1 MKAKKIVSLILVF
14 AMVLSIVLPDNTINV
29 SAKVKTFKDVK
40 TSDWYYIDVMYAR
53 ESGLM
58 DSYADNTF
66 KPQNTMEISTF
77 IELLMDT
84 LKVEYSAYAHSWLI
98 SESKATK
105 TTPKHIAMALYLNIV
120 NTGEFKDYKKSITRS
135 EMCRLIYRVLELS
148 KESSTFRELS
158 ASVYEDKVNIT
169 SQIKDY
175 AKMNSTE
182 KNIAYAAYASGIVQ
196 LRNDGTMGLSKKATR
211 AEIVSALIRL
221 GNPYYRI
228 VPTVPTTSVNLSNTI
243 TVEEFTTQLLKAVG
257 KTSTMKSAYTN
268 GYVRA
273 EADYPSYEKPILRRE
288 AALTVARLM
297 DEITDIPR
305 LFTRGGDEIFLSGVS
320 TNHTTYPELEDF
332 FVFPSPIESV
342 YDWEKYRGNIAD
354 IYQITEEYQKE
365 MVTLYLTGLIDV
377 NKNKKLRPYDF
388 LTKKEATA
396 LINNV
401 KQYASLSPKEAQSK
415 LLTMIRTL
423 DEKALPIIQKPS
435 NAKLWGEI
443 YPYVD
448 VSLYEYVKKVD
459 NSLGNYS
466 NIHLYKERA
475 AYINRLV
482 NNNLSSSDILYS
494 DILSTYPQVFKNYL
508 NTRYTVDYHTLNSK
522 ANYYSTE
529 NKKGGTGNYLK
540 RVLFFYNPAHV
551 MNIVQPNNEDTPSKD
566 WLFPDDVMKQEIA
579 NIKKYKIVMQS
590 EAITHKSLLFGD
602 DGAQMLVT
610 LRTIYYPGTSEDYL
624 KSKGLEVGIWYEHDL
639 RISMSIT
646 FGGPEKYRDRW
657 VTSFLTNPFIK
668 ELSTIRKM
676 K

>member
-1 MKAKKIVSLILVF
+1 MKAKRIVSLILVL
-14 AMVLSIVLPDNTINV
+14 AMVLSTVLPDNTINA

-58 DSYADNTF
+58 DGYADNTF
-66 KPQNTMEISTF
+66 KPQSTMEISTF

-120 NTGEFKDYKKSITRS
+120 KKGEFKDYKKSITRS

-158 ASVYEDKVNIT
+158 GSFYEDKVNIT

-228 VPTVPTTSVNLSNTI
+228 VPTVPTTSVDLSNTI

-305 LFTRGGDEIFLSGVS
+305 LFTRGGDEVFIKGIP
-320 TNHTTYPELEDF
+320 TNDTTYPELEEF
-332 FVFPSPIESV
+332 YAVVPSSIQMLRE
-342 YDWEKYRGNIAD
+342 WEKYRGNIFD

-365 MVTLYLTGLIDV
+365 MVTLYLAGLMDV
-377 NKNKKLRPYDF
+377 NKNKELRPYDF
-388 LTKKEATA
+388 LTEKEATA
-396 LINNV
+396 LINQV
-401 KQYASLSPKEAQSK
+401 KKYANLTPKEAREK
-415 LLTMIRTL
+415 LLTKIRTL
-423 DEKALPIIQKPS
+423 DAKALPSVQKPS
-435 NAKLWGEI
+435 NAKLWGET
-443 YPYVD
+443 YPYVNK
-448 VSLYEYVKKVD
+448 SLYEYIKEVD
-459 NSLGNYS
+459 TGLGNFS
-466 NIHLYKERA
+466 NKQLYEKNSE
-475 AYINRLV
+475 
-482 NNNLSSSDILYS
+482 SLY
-494 DILSTYPQVFKNYL
+494 TNPQVFKNYL
-508 NTRYTVDYHTLNSK
+508 NTRYTVDYCTLNSK
-522 ANYYSTE
+522 TDYYSTF
-529 NKKGGTGNYLK
+529 NNNGGFGDYLT

-551 MNIVQPNNEDTPSKD
+551 MNRVQANNEETPRKN
-566 WLFPDDVMKQEIA
+566 WLFPDDIIKKEIT
-579 NIKKYKIVMQS
+579 NIKKNKIVMQS
-590 EAITHKSLLFGD
+590 EAVTHKSLYFKESSFPY
-602 DGAQMLVT
+602 MLVT
-610 LRTIYYPGTSEDYL
+610 LRTIYYPPTDATYL
-624 KSKGLEVGIWYEHDL
+624 KSKGLQIGVWYEQDIYV
-639 RISMSIT
+639 RMSVSVD
-646 FGGPEKYRDRW
+646 GPEEKWDRW
-657 VTSFLTNPFIK
+657 ETSLLTTPFIT
-668 ELSTIRKM
+668 ELSQIRKM

>member
-1 MKAKKIVSLILVF
+1 MKAKRIVSLILVL
-14 AMVLSIVLPDNTINV
+14 AMVLSIVLPDNTINA

-58 DSYADNTF
+58 DGYADNTF

-120 NTGEFKDYKKSITRS
+120 KKGEFKDYKKSITRS

-158 ASVYEDKVNIT
+158 ASFYEDKVNIT

-228 VPTVPTTSVNLSNTI
+228 VPTVSTTSVDLSNTI

-297 DEITDIPR
+297 DDMTGVLR
-305 LFTRGGDEIFLSGVS
+305 LFTRGGDEVFIKGVP
-320 TNHTTYPELEDF
+320 TNDTTYPELEEF
-332 FVFPSPIESV
+332 YAVVPSSIQMLRE
-342 YDWEKYRGNIAD
+342 WEKYRGNIFD

-365 MVTLYLTGLIDV
+365 MVTLYLAGLMDV
-377 NKNKKLRPYDF
+377 NKNKELRPYDF
-388 LTKKEATA
+388 LTEKEATA
-396 LINNV
+396 LINQV
-401 KQYASLSPKEAQSK
+401 KKYANLTPKEAREK
-415 LLTMIRTL
+415 LLTKIRTL
-423 DEKALPIIQKPS
+423 DAKALPSVQKPS
-435 NAKLWGEI
+435 NAKLWGET
-443 YPYVD
+443 YPYVNK
-448 VSLYEYVKKVD
+448 SLYEYESPEDSWGNHTNISLYQD
-459 NSLGNYS
+459 NSSQL
-466 NIHLYKERA
+466 R
-475 AYINRLV
+475 
-482 NNNLSSSDILYS
+482 
-494 DILSTYPQVFKNYL
+494 TYPQVFKNYL
-508 NTRYTVDYHTLNSK
+508 NTRYTVDYRTLNSK
-522 ANYYSTE
+522 TDYYSTY
-529 NKKGGTGNYLK
+529 NNKGGFGNYLT
-540 RVLFFYNPAHV
+540 RVLFYYNPADV
-551 MNIVQPNNEDTPSKD
+551 MNGVQANHEETPRKN

-579 NIKKYKIVMQS
+579 NIKKNKIVMQA
-590 EAITHKSLLFGD
+590 EAITHKSLLFHEE
-602 DGAQMLVT
+602 AEQLLVT
-610 LRTIYYPGTSEDYL
+610 LRTIYYPETSAAYL
-624 KSKGLEVGIWYEHDL
+624 KSKGLEAGVWYEQDMVVSMI
-639 RISMSIT
+639 IST
-646 FGGPEKYRDRW
+646 DGPEGKRYRW
-657 VTSFLTNPFIK
+657 ENSLLSSPYIK
-668 ELSTIRKM
+668 KLSPIRKM